1 MFLSLKTFSNLIFL
15 VRRLVTRNPS
25 YYYHL
30 DNNITH
36 ITTENELDS
45 DEAKNDPFL
54 GGHLSPNPN
63 LFDQILP

>member
-1 MFLSLKTFSNLIFL
+1 MNKADLVLFINIF
-15 VRRLVTRNPS
+15 V
-25 YYYHL
+25 
-30 DNNITH
+30 
-36 ITTENELDS
+36 EFEKFFELEKCYRVS